1 MNLLA
6 YYQIYGQLKIR
17 LDQKMRQLQI
27 NATPATNGGPARPT
41 SAHSNVIDRSVADR
55 LVATTILSNR

>member
-1 MNLLA
+1 
-6 YYQIYGQLKIR
+6 
-17 LDQKMRQLQI
+17 MRQLQI

-55 LVATTILSNR
+55 LVATTILFNQ